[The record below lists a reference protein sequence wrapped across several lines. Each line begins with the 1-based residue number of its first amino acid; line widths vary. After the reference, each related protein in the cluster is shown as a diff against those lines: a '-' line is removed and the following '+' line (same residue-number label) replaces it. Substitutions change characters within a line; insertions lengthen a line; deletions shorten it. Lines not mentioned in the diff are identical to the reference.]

1 MNGSDGS
8 DGDVSGSERRGTGPD
23 EEARG
28 GTGPEARLPGAPRLP
43 GDPRPLHEV
52 SVRDEWVPL
61 PDGTRLHARIWAPVA
76 DHPVPVL
83 LEYLP
88 YRLDDWTAPRD
99 SERHPWYAARGYAS
113 VRVDIRGTGS
123 SDGLFDDEYSV
134 QELDDGVALIEWLAA
149 QPWSTGAVGAFGIS
163 WGGFNALQLAGR
175 APAALK
181 AIVTVCS
188 TDDRYDND
196 VHYVGGAVLGIDM
209 ASWGGT
215 MFAFNSRPPRPEV
228 VGADWVARWRERLEH
243 NRPLAPTWLA
253 HQERDDYWRHG
264 SVCEDYS
271 SITAAVLAVGGWADP
286 YRDAVL
292 RLVTNLDAP
301 VKGIVGPWSHQYPDR
316 GLAPGPGIAFLEE
329 TLRWWDRWLRGE
341 ATGVEEDP
349 ALRAWINDSKPPA
362 TYYASRAGRWVAA
375 EAWPSTA
382 TEARAVPLTAFA
394 SGESAAS
401 ADGTVVVRSPQSTGM
416 DAGRFFPFG
425 NATDLPPD
433 QRAEDGRSACFD
445 LLVGGTGAGAAGG
458 SAGGAAGAPGD
469 GSAGGPGGG
478 AVAGA
483 PLDLLG
489 TVVVDLAV
497 TSDVPHAHVVVRL
510 CDVAPDGSSTL
521 VTRGVLNLDARNGR
535 DRADP
540 MEAGVEEVVSVALV
554 STGHSFPAGHRLR
567 LAVSSA
573 YWPWVWPH
581 AEEATLVVA
590 PARSTATLPVWT
602 RATDDGVRFGPASH
616 AEPIAVRRL
625 PAASDLPQRSVTH
638 DVETGEWTLDVDP
651 GYGGGREYPDG
662 LVFTEDS
669 RETYR
674 IVDGDPLSA
683 VAESRWRIGLEKP
696 GWRAWLE
703 TSSRLTATATEFV
716 VENDLRAWARDGGP
730 EADVVLVAERSFED
744 RVPRT
749 SA

>member
-1 MNGSDGS
+1 
-8 DGDVSGSERRGTGPD
+8 VSGRDT
-23 EEARG
+23 
-28 GTGPEARLPGAPRLP
+28 
-43 GDPRPLHEV
+43 HEV
-52 SVRDEWVPL
+52 DVRDEWVPL
-61 PDGTRLHARIWAPVA
+61 PDGTRLHARIWAPRV

-134 QELDDGVALIEWLAA
+134 QELDDGIALIEWLAA
-149 QPWSTGAVGAFGIS
+149 QSWSTGSVGMFGIS

-209 ASWGGT
+209 AAWGGT

-243 NRPLAPTWLA
+243 NRPMTPTWLS

-264 SVCEDYS
+264 SVSEDYS

-292 RLVTNLDAP
+292 RLVSHIDAP

-316 GLAPGPGIAFLEE
+316 GLAPGPGIGFLQE
-329 TLRWWDRWLRGE
+329 TLRWWDRWLRDE
-341 ATGVEEDP
+341 PNGVEDEP
-349 ALRAWINDSKPPA
+349 ALRAWINDSEPPA
-362 TYYASRAGRWVAA
+362 TFYAERTGRWVAA
-375 EAWPSTA
+375 EAWPSEA
-382 TEARAVPLTAFA
+382 TREAVLPLEWFEGGA
-394 SGESAAS
+394 GAAGGSS
-401 ADGTVVVRSPQSTGM
+401 ADPVVVRSPQSTGL

-433 QRAEDGRSACFD
+433 QRAEDGRSVCFD
-445 LLVGGTGAGAAGG
+445 LPVVGGAGSARGGGASSADGADSADRAHSADGLDGSSGAAGD
-458 SAGGAAGAPGD
+458 GASTP
-469 GSAGGPGGG
+469 
-478 AVAGA
+478 GA
-483 PLDLLG
+483 PLDVLG
-489 TVVVDLAV
+489 NVVVDLAV
-497 TSDVPHAHVVVRL
+497 TSDRPDATLIVRL

-521 VTRGVLNLDARNGR
+521 VTRGVLNLNKRHGR
-535 DRADP
+535 DRNDP
-540 MEAGVEEVVSVALV
+540 MEAGVEQQVQVALV

-567 LAVSSA
+567 IAVSSA

-581 AEEATLVVA
+581 AEEATLVVH
-590 PARSTATLPVWT
+590 PSRSSVRLPEWT
-602 RATDDGVRFGPASH
+602 RRGDDGVRFE
-616 AEPIAVRRL
+616 EPTRATPLAVRAL
-625 PAASDLPQRSVTH
+625 PAASDLPQRSVSH
-638 DVETGEWTLDVDP
+638 DVGTGEWVLDVDP

-674 IVDGDPLSA
+674 ITDGDPLSA
-683 VAESRWRIGLEKP
+683 SAESRWAIGLEKP

-703 TSSRLTATATEFV
+703 TTSRVTATRDEYV
-716 VENDLRAWARDGGP
+716 VENSVTAWARDGGP
-730 EADVVLVAERSFED
+730 EAPVELVAERRFDD

>member
-1 MNGSDGS
+1 MPGTAAGEEA
-8 DGDVSGSERRGTGPD
+8 GVGTGPD
-23 EEARG
+23 G
-28 GTGPEARLPGAPRLP
+28 RLPEDPRLP
-43 GDPRPLHEV
+43 QDPRPSHDV
-52 SVRDEWVPL
+52 AVRDEWVPL
-61 PDGTRLHARIWAPVA
+61 PDGTRLHARIWAPVVE
-76 DHPVPVL
+76 HPVPVL

-134 QELDDGVALIEWLAA
+134 QELDDGIALIEWLAA

-175 APAALK
+175 APTALK

-196 VHYVGGAVLGIDM
+196 VHYIGGAVLGIDM

-228 VGADWVARWRERLEH
+228 VGPDWIARWRERLEH
-243 NRPLAPTWLA
+243 NVPMTPTWLA

-264 SVCEDYS
+264 SVCEDYA

-292 RLVTNLDAP
+292 RLVSNLDAP
-301 VKGIVGPWSHQYPDR
+301 VKGIIGPWSHQYPDR
-316 GLAPGPGIAFLEE
+316 GLAPGPGIGFLEE
-329 TLRWWDRWLRGE
+329 TLRWWDRWLLAE
-341 ATGVEEDP
+341 PNGVEDEP
-349 ALRAWINDSKPPA
+349 ALRAWINDSEPPA
-362 TYYASRAGRWVAA
+362 TYYASRTGRWVAA
-375 EAWPSTA
+375 EAWPSVA
-382 TEARAVPLTAFA
+382 TEARAVPLGSFA
-394 SGESAAS
+394 APSAGS

-425 NATDLPPD
+425 NSTDLPPD
-433 QRAEDGRSACFD
+433 QRAEDGRSVCFD
-445 LLVGGTGAGAAGG
+445 LPVGSGA
-458 SAGGAAGAPGD
+458 
-469 GSAGGPGGG
+469 
-478 AVAGA
+478 A
-483 PLDLLG
+483 PLDVLG
-489 TVVVDLAV
+489 NVVVDLAV

-521 VTRGVLNLDARNGR
+521 VTRGVLNLDARHGR
-535 DRADP
+535 DRAVP
-540 MEAGVEEVVSVALV
+540 MEAGVEQVVSVALV

-567 LAVSSA
+567 IALSST
-573 YWPWVWPH
+573 YWPWVWPR
-581 AEEATLVVA
+581 AEEATLVVD
-590 PARSTATLPVWT
+590 PAQSTVTLPVWT
-602 RATDDGVRFGPASH
+602 RAGDDGVRFAPPSH
-616 AEPIAVRRL
+616 AEPLAVRRL
-625 PAASDLPQRSVTH
+625 PAASSLPQRSVTH

-683 VAESRWRIGLEKP
+683 TAESQWRIGLEKP
-696 GWRAWLE
+696 EWKAWLE

-716 VENDLRAWARDGGP
+716 LENDVRAWARDGGP
-730 EADVVLVAERSFED
+730 DAEVVLVAERWFED

>member
-1 MNGSDGS
+1 MS
-8 DGDVSGSERRGTGPD
+8 GDQ
-23 EEARG
+23 
-28 GTGPEARLPGAPRLP
+28 RLL
-43 GDPRPLHEV
+43 GDPRLLHEID
-52 SVRDEWVPL
+52 VRDEWVPL
-61 PDGTRLHARIWAPVA
+61 PDGTRLHARIWAPRVE
-76 DHPVPVL
+76 HPVPVL

-123 SDGLFDDEYSV
+123 SDGLFDDEYSE
-134 QELDDGVALIEWLAA
+134 QELADGIALIEWLAA

-196 VHYVGGAVLGIDM
+196 VHYMGGAVLGIDM
-209 ASWGGT
+209 AAWGGT

-243 NRPLAPTWLA
+243 NRPMTPVWLS

-292 RLVTNLDAP
+292 RLVSELDAP
-301 VKGIVGPWSHQYPDR
+301 VKGIIGPWSHQYPDR
-316 GLAPGPGIAFLEE
+316 GLAPGPGIGFLQE
-329 TLRWWDRWLRGE
+329 TLRWWDRWLLDE
-341 ATGVEEDP
+341 PNGVDDEP
-349 ALRAWINDSKPPA
+349 ALRAWINDSEPPA
-362 TYYASRAGRWVAA
+362 TYYAERTGRWVGA
-375 EAWPSTA
+375 EGWPSIA
-382 TEARAVPLTAFA
+382 TRARVEPLELLTG
-394 SGESAAS
+394 GEH
-401 ADGTVVVRSPQSTGM
+401 GPVVVRSPQSTGL

-433 QRAEDGRSACFD
+433 QRAEDGRSVCFD
-445 LLVGGTGAGAAGG
+445 LDVGASADGAGG
-458 SAGGAAGAPGD
+458 
-469 GSAGGPGGG
+469 
-478 AVAGA
+478 AGA
-483 PLDLLG
+483 PLDVLG
-489 TVVVDLAV
+489 SVVVDLAIM
-497 TSDVPHAHVVVRL
+497 SDRPDANVIVRL

-521 VTRGVLNLDARNGR
+521 VTRGVLNLNKRNGR
-535 DRADP
+535 HRDDP
-540 MEAGVEEVVSVALV
+540 MEVRVEQTVRVPLV

-567 LAVSSA
+567 IAVSSA
-573 YWPWVWPH
+573 YWPWIWPH
-581 AEEATLVVA
+581 SDEATLTID
-590 PARSTATLPVWT
+590 PQRSAVTLPVWT
-602 RATDDGVRFGPASH
+602 RAGDDGVRFD
-616 AEPIAVRRL
+616 EPTRATPLAVRAL
-625 PAASDLPQRSVTH
+625 PPASDLPQRSVTH
-638 DVETGEWTLDVDP
+638 DVGTGEWVLDVDP

-674 IVDGDPLSA
+674 IVDGDPMSA
-683 VAESRWRIGLEKP
+683 SAESRWAIGLEKP
-696 GWRAWLE
+696 DWRAWLE
-703 TSSRLTATATEFV
+703 TTSHVSATHDDFV
-716 VENDLRAWARDGGP
+716 IVNTVRAWARDGGP
-730 EADVVLVAERSFED
+730 STEAVLVADRRFED
-744 RVPRT
+744 VVPRT

>member
-1 MNGSDGS
+1 MTD
-8 DGDVSGSERRGTGPD
+8 R
-23 EEARG
+23 A
-28 GTGPEARLPGAPRLP
+28 
-43 GDPRPLHEV
+43 LHGV
-52 SVRDEWVPL
+52 TVRDEWIPL
-61 PDGTRLHARIWAPVA
+61 PDGTRLHARVWAPEA
-76 DHPVPVL
+76 DRPVPVL

-123 SDGLFDDEYSV
+123 SDGLFDDEYSA
-134 QELDDGVALIEWLAA
+134 QELDDGIAVIEWLAA

-175 APAALK
+175 APEALK

-196 VHYVGGAVLGIDM
+196 VHYIGGAVLGIDM
-209 ASWGGT
+209 AAWGGT

-228 VGADWVARWRERLEH
+228 VGDDWVERWRERLEH
-243 NRPLAPTWLA
+243 QRPMTPVWLA

-271 SITAAVLAVGGWADP
+271 SIQAAVLAVGGWADP

-292 RLVTNLDAP
+292 RLVENLDAP

-316 GLAPGPGIAFLEE
+316 GLAPGPGIGFLQE
-329 TLRWWDRWLRGE
+329 TLRWWDRWLLGDE
-341 ATGVEEDP
+341 NGVEAEP
-349 ALRAWINDSKPPA
+349 ALRAWINDSEPPA
-362 TYYASRAGRWVAA
+362 TSYAERTGRWVAA
-375 EAWPSTA
+375 EAWPSAATA
-382 TEARAVPLTAFA
+382 EAVLPL
-394 SGESAAS
+394 
-401 ADGTVVVRSPQSTGM
+401 ADLVGGDRGAVVVRSPQSTGL

-433 QRAEDGRSACFD
+433 QRAEDGRSVCFD
-445 LLVGGTGAGAAGG
+445 LSL
-458 SAGGAAGAPGD
+458 D
-469 GSAGGPGGG
+469 E
-478 AVAGA
+478 
-483 PLDLLG
+483 PLDVLG
-489 TVVVDLAV
+489 PVVVDLAL

-521 VTRGVLNLDARNGR
+521 VTRGVLNLDARHGR
-535 DRADP
+535 ERADALEP
-540 MEAGVEEVVSVALV
+540 GVEQEVRVALV
-554 STGHSFPAGHRLR
+554 STGHAFPAGHRLR
-567 LAVSSA
+567 IAVSSA

-581 AEEATLVVA
+581 PREATLTLV
-590 PARSTATLPVWT
+590 PERSTVTLPTWT
-602 RATDDGVRFGPASH
+602 RTTDDGVAFEPPEH
-616 AEPIAVRRL
+616 AEPLAIRRL
-625 PAASDLPQRSVTH
+625 PASSTLPQRAVSH
-638 DVETGEWTLDVDP
+638 DVGTGEWVLDVDP

-683 VAESRWRIGLEKP
+683 SAESRWSIGLEKP

-703 TSSRLTATATEFV
+703 TTSRVAADADAFRIVNTV
-716 VENDLRAWARDGGP
+716 QAWARDGGP
-730 EADVVLVAERSFED
+730 EAEVQLVAERRFD
-744 RVPRT
+744 DVVPRT